1 MFNRS
6 LAFGKLGESLIAS
19 WLRSRGQYVLPA
31 YEIETQEGKG
41 PRLFAPDREYIT
53 PDLLVFNNDGVRWIE
68 AKHKS
73 VFTWHRISK
82 KWTTGIDRHHYRE
95 YIALAENWP
104 WEIWLLFLHEK
115 EEPDPRDIKYCP
127 GQCPVGLFGNSLLT
141 LKETVNHEHAG
152 WGRHGMVY
160 WAEDKL
166 IKLAS
171 IEEIKE
177 AATLYEKEAR
187 PS

>member
-1 MFNRS
+1 MFNDNLS
-6 LAFGKLGESLIAS
+6 FGKLGEGLIAS

-31 YEIETQEGKG
+31 YEIEMQEGKG

-53 PDLLVFNNDGVRWIE
+53 PDLLVFNSDGVRWIE

-73 VFTWHRISK
+73 VFTWHRISNR
-82 KWTTGIDRHHYRE
+82 WTTGIDRNHYQE
-95 YIALAENWP
+95 YIALAEDWP

-115 EEPDPRDIKYCP
+115 DEPAPRDKPYP
-127 GQCPVGLFGNSLLT
+127 SGLCPVGLFGNNLLV

-152 WGRHGMVY
+152 WGRHGIVY

-171 IEEIKE
+171 IEKIKE
-177 AATLYEKEAR
+177 SSALYEKET
-187 PS
+187 SQ